1 MKSQQNR
8 IELVTRPGIATYVRS
23 CMCTVPK
30 CLAVTY
36 RLVLGDLLELVVLEV
51 DRLEASVVPSPL
63 DSLGLFQLDGA
74 KR

>member
-1 MKSQQNR
+1 MYT
-8 IELVTRPGIATYVRS
+8 I
-23 CMCTVPK
+23 PK
-30 CLAVTY
+30 CLTVTY

-63 DSLGLFQLDGA
+63 DSLSLFQLDGA